1 MLEEILPDL
10 HNAKIFSKLDLRE
23 GYHQIL
29 LDEES
34 QLATHDSV
42 YQHKQLIHGI
52 NSAFVSFR
60 KETELVITEINNAK
74 NINIIIWGTSQEQ
87 HNKTLEKVFSWIIAY
102 SLKNNKEKCI
112 FSLDLITFSGHTL
125 TSDGITTDQKNI
137 KAINNTQTPTNTSQI
152 YKIIFGYNKLL
163 SSIYCQLL
171 NHNRTFETTQK
182 SKRLAKK
189 NQKFMKLF
197 ID

>member
-52 NSAFVSFR
+52 NSAFVSFQ
-60 KETELVITEINNAK
+60 KEIELVITEINNAK

-87 HNKTLEKVFSWIIAY
+87 HNKTLEKVFS
-102 SLKNNKEKCI
+102 
-112 FSLDLITFSGHTL
+112 
-125 TSDGITTDQKNI
+125 
-137 KAINNTQTPTNTSQI
+137 
-152 YKIIFGYNKLL
+152 
-163 SSIYCQLL
+163 
-171 NHNRTFETTQK
+171 
-182 SKRLAKK
+182 
-189 NQKFMKLF
+189 
-197 ID
+197 